1 MKDRLMST
9 KNKTV
14 QIDSTK
20 YEMLG
25 VINDGDSKVRL
36 KDSAG
41 KVEEMTSDSFI
52 TLLNEGKAKYLD

>member
-1 MKDRLMST
+1 MST
-9 KNKTV
+9 KNKIV
-14 QIDSTK
+14 QIGSTK

-52 TLLNEGKAKYLD
+52 TQLNEGKAKYLD